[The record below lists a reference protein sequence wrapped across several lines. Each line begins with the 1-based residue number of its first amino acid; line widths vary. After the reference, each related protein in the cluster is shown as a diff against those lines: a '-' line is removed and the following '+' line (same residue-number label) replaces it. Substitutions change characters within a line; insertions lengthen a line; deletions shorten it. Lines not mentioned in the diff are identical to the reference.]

1 MYTLMNVF
9 YCFVFTFLLNS
20 LKLNL
25 KQGGGLDIM
34 IRALL
39 LEMSNLRKLPNLQG
53 SIDDA
58 KVFKKRLPNAKSS
71 AVSWWSWRCNIFI
84 ATEIGKYKG
93 PIFNSAILG
102 KSCFF

>member
-1 MYTLMNVF
+1 MHIMYTLMIVF

-20 LKLNL
+20 LKFNL
-25 KQGGGLDIM
+25 KQGGGLDIT

-58 KVFKKRLPNAKSS
+58 KVL
-71 AVSWWSWRCNIFI
+71 I
-84 ATEIGKYKG
+84 ALTQREVFGRFVVKLKV
-93 PIFNSAILG
+93 
-102 KSCFF
+102 